1 MKKLAAFIVLAF
13 ALTACGGGGTSTSEE
28 SFVSGDGSTTYIKSS
43 DRKIAPAITGMTLS
57 GENYTYQKDRVAVVN
72 VWASWCSPC
81 RAEAPTLV
89 ALANKYTDVAFI
101 GILTRDNPANAE
113 AFERRF
119 KIPYPT
125 VIDDSILLGF
135 KGSLPANAIPT
146 TVILDKS
153 GYVAARIS
161 GVVTVASLSKL
172 IEKVSAERESS
183 LSSKSFQGFY

>member
-1 MKKLAAFIVLAF
+1 VAVGEIQVLKK
-13 ALTACGGGGTSTSEE
+13 ALFRVMVRQLTSRFRIE
-28 SFVSGDGSTTYIKSS
+28 SLHLQLGS
-43 DRKIAPAITGMTLS
+43 
-57 GENYTYQKDRVAVVN
+57 NYTYQKDRVAVVN

-125 VIDDSILLGF
+125 VIDDSILIGF

-146 TVILDKS
+146 TVILDKT
-153 GYVAARIS
+153 GRVAARIS

-172 IEKVSAERESS
+172 IEKVSAE
-183 LSSKSFQGFY
+183 

>member
-1 MKKLAAFIVLAF
+1 MKKIIALVVMSFV
-13 ALTACGGGGTSTSEE
+13 LTACSGGGSSTSEE
-28 SFVSGDGSTTYIKSS
+28 SFVSGDGSTTFIKVE
-43 DRKIAPAITGMTLS
+43 DRKIAPTITGMTLS
-57 GENYTYQKDRVAVVN
+57 GKNYTYLKDRVAVVN

-89 ALANKYTDVAFI
+89 DLANKYTDVAFI

-125 VIDDSILLGF
+125 IIDDSILIGF

-146 TVILDKS
+146 TVVLDKK
-153 GYVAARIS
+153 GRVAARIS
-161 GVVTVASLSKL
+161 GVVTIASLSEL
-172 IEKVSAERESS
+172 IDKVLAE
-183 LSSKSFQGFY
+183 

>member
-1 MKKLAAFIVLAF
+1 MKRFAAFLVLAF
-13 ALTACGGGGTSTSEE
+13 ALTACGGGGSSTSEE
-28 SFVSGDGSTTYIKSS
+28 SFVSGDGSTTFIKIS

-119 KIPYPT
+119 NIPYPT

-153 GYVAARIS
+153 GLVAGRIS

-172 IEKVSAERESS
+172 IEKVAAE
-183 LSSKSFQGFY
+183 